1 MSLRQDSITACMA
14 RLKSQELVS
23 NQDLIDDLVALGHAE
38 DVSKR
43 RATKTFWTMRTLEVA
58 EKVDKTHHRW
68 LGIEFPAKTKK
79 KTKKKTTTTKKKTTT
94 KTTPPVVVEES
105 TEESTVVEE
114 IAPIIVEEST
124 EEIQVESTEE
134 TQEMILPLVEEI
146 APLIRTETED
156 EIQEETQEEIQEETQ
171 EETPVV
177 VEESTE
183 EIAEE
188 PAVQTQEIETF
199 SDTCVQVAEI
209 GSRKASFTISREGE
223 RVEIK
228 NDARTHRFTF
238 PQESDIEQESD
249 RVVLRK
255 MKGSNRALATAV
267 FFMSL
272 KTKQS
277 DPMGCFGDSSARP
290 ECEGCALRHLCK

>member
-1 MSLRQDSITACMA
+1 MSNRQQSIA
-14 RLKSQELVS
+14 RLYEMLTTDGKLIKTEGQRELLLIWGEQKTANQEYNKMCYNFRQWGL
-23 NQDLIDDLVALGHAE
+23 
-38 DVSKR
+38 
-43 RATKTFWTMRTLEVA
+43 ATKIDKDTHEWTGETR
-58 EKVDKTHHRW
+58 D
-68 LGIEFPAKTKK
+68 FTKR
-79 KTKKKTTTTKKKTTT
+79 KKKTTTTKKKTTT
-94 KTTPPVVVEES
+94 KKTTPVVVEEKQEESPVVVEES
-105 TEESTVVEE
+105 ATV
-114 IAPIIVEEST
+114 IVEEST

-134 TQEMILPLVEEI
+134 IQEVILPVVEEI

-156 EIQEETQEEIQEETQ
+156 EIQEET
-171 EETPVV
+171 PVV

-183 EIAEE
+183 EIQVEST
-188 PAVQTQEIETF
+188 VQTQEIETF

-277 DPMGCFGDSSARP
+277 DPMGCFGDTTERP